1 MLSRVRLFA
10 TPGTVACQAPLFVG
24 FHRQKYWGRLP
35 FPSLRDLPD
44 SGIETASPAVAGRFF
59 ITEPPAEPEQNDAP
73 ALFPLAWIP

>member
-35 FPSLRDLPD
+35 FPSLGDLPD